1 MTDKNCTVSLTTH
14 ILKRINKW
22 NPYKGLN
29 GLVGNVDYESIQIIS
44 DCNTS
49 EPKQSRSTKIQF
61 WHHDKCSCYI
71 SFTQVA
77 QLTCIS

>member
-1 MTDKNCTVSLTTH
+1 MTDKNTIGLTTH

-29 GLVGNVDYESIQIIS
+29 GLVGNVGYESIQIS

-49 EPKQSRSTKIQF
+49 EPK
-61 WHHDKCSCYI
+61 
-71 SFTQVA
+71 
-77 QLTCIS
+77 